1 MHIKKQL
8 KNAKKKLQTS
18 ALAAAASV
26 AGTSAMA
33 AGSDSGI
40 EAGLYTFG
48 QDLNTILSGAG
59 GFVFLIIGVI
69 VGIGTLVFTGSW
81 RGMIAAAGGSAVLG
95 YAVTSLSSFGGVTAS
110 TDLLA
115 YSAPVVIEAE
125 QSETTV
131 Q

>member
-1 MHIKKQL
+1 MHMNKLL
-8 KNAKKKLQTS
+8 KTS
-18 ALAAAASV
+18 ALAAAV
-26 AGTSAMA
+26 AMIGTGAMA
-33 AGSDSGI
+33 AGADTGV
-40 EAGLYTFG
+40 EAGLYSFG
-48 QDLNTILSGAG
+48 QDLNTVLSGAG

-81 RGMIAAAGGSAVLG
+81 RGMFAAAGGSAVLG
-95 YAVTSLSSFGGVTAS
+95 YAMTALTSFGGVTAS

-115 YSAPVVIEAE
+115 YSAPAVIEAE